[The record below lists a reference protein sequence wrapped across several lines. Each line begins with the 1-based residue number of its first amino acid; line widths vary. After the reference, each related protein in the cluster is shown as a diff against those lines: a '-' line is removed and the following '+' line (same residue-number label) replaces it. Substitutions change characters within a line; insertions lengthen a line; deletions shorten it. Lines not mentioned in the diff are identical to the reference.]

1 MGQSQKVTPDGKGV
15 VIGAQDGQ
23 LRHRSGAADTS
34 GAAVNLYPTEA
45 VQPDNGMQ
53 RTRYTAPLM
62 PEPLGGPGV
71 FEREEEGASA

>member
-34 GAAVNLYPTEA
+34 SAAVNLYPAEA
-45 VQPDNGMQ
+45 VRPNEGLQ
-53 RTRYTAPLM
+53 RTRYTAQLM
-62 PEPLGGPGV
+62 PEPLGGPWV
-71 FEREEEGASA
+71 FESEEEGASA